1 MTITVAVCA
10 YNEENIID
18 NCIKSIQRQ
27 SVKPDEIIL
36 LDDHSKDSTA
46 QIGKELGVKVIT
58 NEGKQLFDA
67 RNTVLKNCNTEIL
80 AFTDADCILDEHW
93 VRNILQVFQTKDVAG
108 GTGSHPPQTSNVI
121 VGWIYRNWLI
131 VDSAKTG
138 YYGGV
143 AGGNCYFKTDALR
156 KVGGW
161 LSLPY
166 SNAEDVYIGEA
177 LIHNGYK
184 LWHDESIIA
193 YHSFNCDLLGFFKK
207 IIKAGEAITVT
218 LRAANKIVNPRL
230 KLFTISIPIV
240 ATLTLIAIGLIFVS
254 PEIALLMLTAI
265 FAGSFFFVWSK
276 FGFAR
281 SVLPR
286 FLARWII
293 IWPYSFGVIKGLFR
307 KI

>member
-18 NCIKSIQRQ
+18 SCIKSIQRQ

-67 RNTVLKNCNTEIL
+67 RNTVLKNCKTEIL
-80 AFTDADCILDEHW
+80 AFTDADCVLDEHW

-108 GTGSHPPQTSNVI
+108 GTGSHPPQPSNVI
-121 VGWIYRNWLI
+121 VGWIYKNWLI
-131 VDSAKTG
+131 VGSSKTG

-177 LIHNGYK
+177 LIRNGYK
-184 LWHDESIIA
+184 LWYDENIIA
-193 YHSFNCDLLGFFKK
+193 YHNFNCDLLGFFKK

-218 LRAANKIVNPRL
+218 IKVADKIINPGL
-230 KLFTISIPIV
+230 QLFTFSIPVV
-240 ATLTLIAIGLIFVS
+240 AISTLITIGLIFVM
-254 PEIALLMLTAI
+254 PKIALLILTVI
-265 FAGSFFFVWSK
+265 FTGSFIFVWRK
-276 FGFAR
+276 FGSFR
-281 SVLPR
+281 SALPR
-286 FLARWII
+286 FLSRWII
-293 IWPYSFGVIKGLFR
+293 IWPYSFGIIKGLFY
-307 KI
+307 K